1 MSRPAIFLDRDGTLL
16 HDTGYMSDA
25 EGIDLLPG
33 AGEALARIASAGYTL
48 VVVTNQSGIARGLI
62 TLAQLD
68 AIHDRVDALL
78 LAHGV
83 RIAAWEHCP
92 HLPESGCDCRKPGVA
107 MHRRAAARLDL
118 DMGRSWCV
126 GDRLADI
133 IPAARIGAQGALV
146 LTGEGPGWERQAVDA
161 GAVAIADLTALA
173 DLLA

>member
-1 MSRPAIFLDRDGTLL
+1 
-16 HDTGYMSDA
+16 
-25 EGIDLLPG
+25 
-33 AGEALARIASAGYTL
+33 
-48 VVVTNQSGIARGLI
+48 
-62 TLAQLD
+62 
-68 AIHDRVDALL
+68 
-78 LAHGV
+78 
-83 RIAAWEHCP
+83 
-92 HLPESGCDCRKPGVA
+92 CRKPGVA

-173 DLLA
+173 DALACPLVATRVFPSSLWAVRCPPLDLHRHSNPRGATTMSEDRHRISQEDAAQLVSRWRKDNPGPIHSVSYDRVAIDRILAQKGCEG